1 MRKHPI
7 PRFLNEGVTCTINSD
22 DPAYFGGYA
31 AANYAAL
38 ADIGMSMEEL
48 AALAG
53 NSIDASFASDG
64 RKAQLHAEL
73 AAWRTQHGL

>member
-1 MRKHPI
+1 
-7 PRFLNEGVTCTINSD
+7 
-22 DPAYFGGYA
+22 
-31 AANYAAL
+31 
-38 ADIGMSMEEL
+38 MEEL